1 MRRRRK
7 GGLCAEG
14 SWSRSIFDMEA
25 EDGRLRI
32 VDGGFFFFFCAA
44 RQEEWCSVSVWRGG
58 FERGRAEVCEVEKGC
73 VGRFG

>member
-32 VDGGFFFFFCAA
+32 VDGGFFFFFF
-44 RQEEWCSVSVWRGG
+44 VLL
-58 FERGRAEVCEVEKGC
+58 GRRNGAQCQFGEVALNGEGRRC
-73 VGRFG
+73 VR

>member
-32 VDGGFFFFFCAA
+32 VDGGFFFFFLCCSAGGMVL
-44 RQEEWCSVSVWRGG
+44 SVSL
-58 FERGRAEVCEVEKGC
+58 ERWL
-73 VGRFG
+73 